1 MATTISALSLM
12 EIADGESEPM
22 RQSRFV
28 RAAAE
33 NNVAMM
39 RTLLF
44 PHARREGESESG
56 MKTRVLIQAEEHP
69 DLGPVDVNG
78 FDTYG
83 YTALVSAV
91 SAGMMGA
98 IDFLLTSGADINLR
112 DSHGFAPIH
121 EACYNERME
130 AMHYMMQPQWNMD
143 IRLKTFDGDTPLDI
157 VVQLQYAEMINLFSR
172 PYFCDKRGYLY
183 KGDEP
188 AGALDQEG
196 NAIDPDAEEEA
207 PY

>member
-56 MKTRVLIQAEEHP
+56 MKTRVLIQAEGHP

-143 IRLKTFDGDTPLDI
+143 IRLKTFDGDDMIYKKEAANYLNGTFLAAGTP
-157 VVQLQYAEMINLFSR
+157 
-172 PYFCDKRGYLY
+172 
-183 KGDEP
+183 
-188 AGALDQEG
+188 
-196 NAIDPDAEEEA
+196 
-207 PY
+207 